1 MRGLRRCVPWPPS
14 RGPCRTRTRRARRR
28 PARVAATRRSG
39 PVRSR
44 QRDPRA
50 GPPQRAPPPAP
61 RGHPPRMRTT
71 LRPQSPPEP
80 PPSAWAGGAVR
91 EPGGVFPSGPPRPIY
106 REPTPVSSGALA
118 IGAGSAALWMLLFG
132 LLATTARSY
141 AWLSFGAGAAA
152 WLSALVLS
160 RFGDRGVAAGVALSS
175 AVGVAIAGIVVTVR
189 WAGGHWLLWEG
200 WLADQP

>member
-1 MRGLRRCVPWPPS
+1 MPPPPV
-14 RGPCRTRTRRARRR
+14 RLPPRPPN
-28 PARVAATRRSG
+28 PARPPGV
-39 PVRSR
+39 PN
-44 QRDPRA
+44 
-50 GPPQRAPPPAP
+50 PPQMRITLPPHMTPA
-61 RGHPPRMRTT
+61 T
-71 LRPQSPPEP
+71 
-80 PPSAWAGGAVR
+80 WAGGAVR
-91 EPGGVFPSGPPRPIY
+91 EPGGLFPSGPPRPIY
-106 REPTPVSSGALA
+106 RESTPVKGGALA

-189 WAGGHWLLWEG
+189 WAGGHWLLW
-200 WLADQP
+200 